1 MKRLTV
7 VYRLTELAT
16 GRCKTGIAY
25 EDRFDA
31 RLDEHKDGKVLA
43 VKGWHGRVRVEVVK
57 RTYDRQA
64 ASRFAHRIE
73 RQGNCEPTPGP

>member
-1 MKRLTV
+1 MRRLTV
-7 VYRLTELAT
+7 VYRLTEAAT

-25 EDRFDA
+25 EDRFEA
-31 RLDEHKDGKVLA
+31 RLAEHRDGKVLA
-43 VKGWHGRVRVEVVK
+43 VKGWRGRVHVEVVK

-64 ASRFAHRIE
+64 ASRLAHRIE